1 MKFLIDECLT
11 IDLVLAASHEGYEA
25 QHVARVGKAGWK
37 DWNVAKYA
45 GAGEFI
51 LVTNNASDFRRLY
64 AADLLHPGLV
74 IIIPNVRR
82 VVQQQLFKA
91 AIKMLEEKGEPINQV
106 LEVNLAGDEVVL
118 TIYDLPKTSR

>member
-11 IDLVLAASHEGYEA
+11 IDLVLMASHEGYEA

-45 GAGEFI
+45 GAGEYI

-64 AADLLHPGLV
+64 AAELLHPGLV
-74 IIIPNVRR
+74 IIIPNVGRL
-82 VVQQQLFKA
+82 VQQQLFQA
-91 AIKMLEEKGEPINQV
+91 AIKALEENGEPINQV
-106 LEVNLAGDEVVL
+106 LEIDLVGDEVVL
-118 TIYDLPKTSR
+118 SIYDLPKT

>member
-11 IDLVLAASHEGYEA
+11 IDLILTASHEGYEA
-25 QHVARVGKAGWK
+25 QHVARVVKAGWK

-64 AADLLHPGLV
+64 AAELLHPGLV
-74 IIIPNVRR
+74 IVIPNVGR

-91 AIKMLEEKGEPINQV
+91 AIKVLEEKGEPINQV
-106 LEVNLAGDEVVL
+106 LEVDLAGDEVVL
-118 TIYDLPKTSR
+118 TIYDLPKS